1 MKTSEKIKL
10 GIESLYLYDLGL
22 FIFIFNNNLLPANFD
37 DYYKNVKTSI
47 IIIWGLQ
54 KITFSYLDTTAE

>member
-47 IIIWGLQ
+47 III
-54 KITFSYLDTTAE
+54 